1 MNLFADIRITR
12 EEGDPPFV
20 LGMVAF
26 VRWALRWPKAAE
38 VLIVAVESAYKGGKH
53 DLQGS
58 DDAMRDGHA
67 EAYADLVAT
76 PGAGDGVSF
85 LGMLNNVSLR
95 LDKAGELA
103 AVAKDGEVPVFH
115 LRSSR
120 SAESAGARRAH
131 HPREGR
137 RRS

>member
-1 MNLFADIRITR
+1 LNLFADVRITQ

-20 LGMVAF
+20 LGMIAF
-26 VRWALRWPKAAE
+26 VRWSIRWPKAAE
-38 VLIVAVESAYKGGKH
+38 ALLVAVESAYKDGKH
-53 DLQGS
+53 DLHGS
-58 DDAMRDGHA
+58 DDAMREGHA

-103 AVAKDGEVPVFH
+103 EVVKDGSVPVFH

-120 SAESAGARRAH
+120 SADSAGARRAH
-131 HPREGR
+131 PPREGR

>member
-1 MNLFADIRITR
+1 LNLFADIRITR

-20 LGMVAF
+20 LGMIAF
-26 VRWALRWPKAAE
+26 VRWAIRRPSAAE
-38 VLIVAVESAYKGGKH
+38 ALLVAVESAYKEGKH
-53 DLQGS
+53 DLHGS
-58 DDAMRDGHA
+58 DDAMREGYT

-103 AVAKDGEVPVFH
+103 AVAKDGAVPVFH

-120 SAESAGARRAH
+120 SAESAGARRAR

-137 RRS
+137 RRT